1 MKIRILNILLL
12 SMVFLTFQLYAQ
24 EKEDNIGTQ
33 QVLIIKSYTPSLSNS
48 FKINSSP
55 LIPDS
60 LKAKNKIL
68 EFKIKSV
75 PALSTFIPNKAT
87 PLKLQKRSSETSFNT
102 FFNGGFGTKG
112 QAYLDI
118 SSVIEL
124 DRLQRFGIKIYRD
137 GFRNDLANTILNSN
151 QSYTKFGVHHN
162 LRSNYYNVNTLMQFV
177 SIKNNYFGLYKRDW
191 DSVLLKNINPEINR
205 NYFKIRTNWNWYDFF
220 VRGIEFQANLTSD
233 NFNTSE
239 QQLSVN
245 SNFEIEVGDGKLGAK
260 IGLKGLN
267 SSFEEP
273 YFEDGVNEYTQ
284 GISSLEIHYKNTS
297 NELKFKIGAG
307 LAYVQ
312 GVNDFNKKLLYYP
325 EIEISYKNS
334 NNIMIPY
341 FLSNGGVNFNS
352 YQSLTIE
359 NPYLAPY
366 TNLKPTFKKYNS
378 TLGLKSSLASV
389 LNFDFG
395 FNFDQVENFKLFER
409 LPFDYKNK
417 NMPYRLS
424 NAYQGKYANISLY
437 GVKIAL
443 QIDLTENNYI
453 RFETFYNYYDFTEQQ
468 ILWNV
473 PSIELNWEG
482 QFKWKN
488 NLTLTFQGTLIG
500 DRLAAFRPIF
510 IAQEIKKI
518 QYQEEKIPY
527 FITTTTHL
535 TYKLSQ
541 QFDVFLKAKINSS
554 GIHGKWAYY
563 KEPSSLIL
571 AGITY
576 KFDFQY

>member
-1 MKIRILNILLL
+1 
-12 SMVFLTFQLYAQ
+12 MVFLTFQLYAQ

>member
-1 MKIRILNILLL
+1 
-12 SMVFLTFQLYAQ
+12 
-24 EKEDNIGTQ
+24 
-33 QVLIIKSYTPSLSNS
+33 
-48 FKINSSP
+48 
-55 LIPDS
+55 
-60 LKAKNKIL
+60 
-68 EFKIKSV
+68 
-75 PALSTFIPNKAT
+75 
-87 PLKLQKRSSETSFNT
+87 
-102 FFNGGFGTKG
+102 
-112 QAYLDI
+112 
-118 SSVIEL
+118 
-124 DRLQRFGIKIYRD
+124 
-137 GFRNDLANTILNSN
+137 
-151 QSYTKFGVHHN
+151 
-162 LRSNYYNVNTLMQFV
+162 
-177 SIKNNYFGLYKRDW
+177 
-191 DSVLLKNINPEINR
+191 
-205 NYFKIRTNWNWYDFF
+205 
-220 VRGIEFQANLTSD
+220 
-233 NFNTSE
+233 
-239 QQLSVN
+239 
-245 SNFEIEVGDGKLGAK
+245 
-260 IGLKGLN
+260 
-267 SSFEEP
+267 
-273 YFEDGVNEYTQ
+273 
-284 GISSLEIHYKNTS
+284 
-297 NELKFKIGAG
+297 
-307 LAYVQ
+307 
-312 GVNDFNKKLLYYP
+312 
-325 EIEISYKNS
+325 
-334 NNIMIPY
+334 MIPY

-437 GVKIAL
+437 GVKAAL

-473 PSIELNWEG
+473 PSVELNWEG